1 MSKKIFIINA
11 SPRKNWNTDKM
22 CRGFAQGVKN
32 AGGEAE
38 IIYLYDI
45 DFKGCRSCFAC
56 KLMAKTMVNVLTLMN
71 LNQY

>member
-11 SPRKNWNTDKM
+11 SPRKKWNTDKM

-45 DFKGCRSCFAC
+45 DFKGCRS
-56 KLMAKTMVNVLTLMN
+56 
-71 LNQY
+71 